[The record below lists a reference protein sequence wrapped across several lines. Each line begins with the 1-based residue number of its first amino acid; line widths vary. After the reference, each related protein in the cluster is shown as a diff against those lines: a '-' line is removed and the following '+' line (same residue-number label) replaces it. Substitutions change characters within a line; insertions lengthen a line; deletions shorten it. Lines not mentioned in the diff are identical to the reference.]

1 MSLKYLL
8 FIHVISAI
16 LSQMTTPLLINQPGE
31 KKEIGNVCKAEY
43 VTKVHV
49 SKEGCTK
56 WISHWDLS
64 WVQWDLIFLVLT
76 QMADQRI
83 GSLNL
88 EANVAQYIV
97 TTLED
102 KNRIQNG
109 HDELEIRMEKQHLHK
124 LKKCISKLSDR
135 KVHMQKSR

>member
-31 KKEIGNVCKAEY
+31 KKKSEMFAKLNMLL
-43 VTKVHV
+43 
-49 SKEGCTK
+49 KEGCTK

-109 HDELEIRMEKQHLHK
+109 HDELEIRMEKRHLHK